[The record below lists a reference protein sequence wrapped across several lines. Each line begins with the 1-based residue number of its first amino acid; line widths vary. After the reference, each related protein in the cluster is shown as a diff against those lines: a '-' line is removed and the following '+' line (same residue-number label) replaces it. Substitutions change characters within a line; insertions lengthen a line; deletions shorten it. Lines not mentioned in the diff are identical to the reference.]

1 MIPLPLMLNKQE
13 RLTRLR
19 WLERINSGFSV
30 QSVAEKYLYQFS
42 TPNPVF

>member
-13 RLTRLR
+13 RLTLLR
-19 WLERINSGFSV
+19 WLERISSGFSV

-42 TPNPVF
+42 PQIR